1 MSNIF
6 EIEKDLLELY
16 DELEEN
22 GGEVTPELEDKLTIT
37 QEEFTRKVRGYTN
50 IIKSLQ
56 NDMSSI
62 KEEQARLKALYE
74 KKDKTVNKLKEIII
88 NAIDI
93 FGDTKKSGVK
103 YLDYGTG
110 EVSVRKSE
118 AVEINDDL
126 VKAVEME
133 LIDAATFNKEIN
145 QLDCSDHVDLTSFV
159 KKYSNDNNV
168 AVTTS
173 ELNNVDVNLSV
184 TIPIADLSKGT
195 GYPALKEIIRY
206 SDTYK
211 LSTSV
216 SKSALKPKL
225 KENGSCVPNLA
236 KLVQNESLIIK

>member
-56 NDMSSI
+56 SDMSSI
-62 KEEQARLKALYE
+62 KEEQARLKTLYE

-88 NAIDI
+88 DAIDV

-126 VKAVEME
+126 VSYVGTALTKLV
-133 LIDAATFNKEIN
+133 TYNKECN
-145 QLDCSDHVDLTSFV
+145 ML
-159 KKYSNDNNV
+159 
-168 AVTTS
+168 
-173 ELNNVDVNLSV
+173 DVNDCVPFSHIIEDISKNTDLGAGGDDLKHIDVKLEVSV
-184 TIPIADLSKGT
+184 PLADIDNEK
-195 GYPALKEIIRY
+195 GYPVLKEIAKY
-206 SDTYK
+206 SDNYK
-211 LSTSV
+211 LSASV
-216 SKSALKPKL
+216 SKSALKPEL
-225 KENGSCVPNLA
+225 KENGACAPNLA